1 VKRSTRRGARPN
13 GDLWW
18 AVPGRTL
25 WPGTGAVLD
34 RFWRFP
40 VASLLRVRSGGLS
53 QPMMQ
58 NGVDADSSGAEEDE
72 GRSDR
77 VFKWVAVVAGA
88 CLLAF
93 VVFVVARGQS
103 HGTPASSARLESAP
117 PPLLKDGT
125 AGPLFTLP
133 ALDGGAPV
141 TLAAFRG
148 TPVMVNFFA
157 SWCSDCRQELDA
169 VASVAKANSG
179 RVAVVGVDANETSD
193 AAAERLLA
201 AAHATYPVAD
211 DTTAKVSSA
220 YLVQALPVTYFLNA
234 QGQVVGAALGPQT
247 VASLD
252 RWVARLEGRR

>member
-1 VKRSTRRGARPN
+1 MVQDRLS
-13 GDLWW
+13 
-18 AVPGRTL
+18 PG
-25 WPGTGAVLD
+25 
-34 RFWRFP
+34 
-40 VASLLRVRSGGLS
+40 SGRA
-53 QPMMQ
+53 
-58 NGVDADSSGAEEDE
+58 ADSES
-72 GRSDR
+72 RPDR
-77 VFKWVAVVAGA
+77 VFKLIAVVAGA

-93 VVFVVARGQS
+93 VVFVVVRGQS
-103 HGTPASSARLESAP
+103 HGTPASNSRLASAP
-117 PPLLKDGT
+117 PPLLENGT
-125 AGPLFTLP
+125 VGPPFTLP

-157 SWCSDCRQELDA
+157 SWCPDCRQELEA
-169 VASVAKANSG
+169 VASVAKASQG

-193 AAAERLLA
+193 TAAEHLLA
-201 AAHATYPVAD
+201 AAHATYPVAK

-234 QGQVVGAALGPQT
+234 RGQVVGAALGPQT